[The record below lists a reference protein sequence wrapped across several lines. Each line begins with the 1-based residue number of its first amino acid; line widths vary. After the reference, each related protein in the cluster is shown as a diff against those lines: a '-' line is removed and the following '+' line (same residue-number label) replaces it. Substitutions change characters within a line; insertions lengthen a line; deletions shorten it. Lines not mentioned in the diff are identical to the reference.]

1 MNEIP
6 DIKCQN
12 DPARVP
18 SVRVRLGTT
27 YLPATPGI
35 AWIIS
40 IWDIEI
46 SKFSIF
52 ELWIWEKDQNATN
65 PRHESIFFFSAV
77 VQLGLPSIF
86 SDEILRNHNET
97 TFW

>member
-1 MNEIP
+1 M
-6 DIKCQN
+6 N
-12 DPARVP
+12 DPERN
-18 SVRVRLGTT
+18 
-27 YLPATPGI
+27 
-35 AWIIS
+35 
-40 IWDIEI
+40 IEI
-46 SKFSIF
+46 LKFWIF

-97 TFW
+97 TIWQFRKRWETIWYTFEKMLS